1 MIVLFGI
8 LFYILGA
15 VLAYIL
21 TVTYFYYTNKKY
33 SDKKNKLKFAK
44 EKTIEEFSEIAFFL
58 SWLLVITYL
67 IYALIILLKYIS
79 DKLLELILR

>member
-15 VLAYIL
+15 VLAYML
-21 TVTYFYYTNKKY
+21 TITYFYYTNKKY

-58 SWLLVITYL
+58 SWLLVVIYL
-67 IYALIILLKYIS
+67 IYILIILLKYIS